1 MEKIAN
7 NTVLQGQGLEP
18 EPEEEKQKVDS
29 VVEKLDMLNFYVS
42 EIRAPNYSI
51 IPKKRT
57 KWTAPQPC

>member
-51 IPKKRT
+51 IP
-57 KWTAPQPC
+57 